1 MGRFFF
7 DIPLEGV
14 LDYEEKIH
22 RWHERERRE
31 LSFDGYINEL
41 SKYLNSL
48 GFYVEVS
55 TGNTWQGLR
64 LIIVGESM
72 GGTRLIAVHPKDE
85 RGVIYILEDHGQVPS
100 QLTQYLALR
109 AVTYTRL
116 VEAGAVSVKAMLEL
130 NKHDRFAAEM
140 PGESEQVE
148 NKPEEGTTT
157 EAYIV
162 RTDRVLH

>member
-72 GGTRLIAVHPKDE
+72 GGTRLIAVHPKDPNTAYVAATGHLFGPNPE
-85 RGVIYILEDHGQVPS
+85 RGLYKTTDGGK
-100 QLTQYLALR
+100 TW
-109 AVTYTRL
+109 RL
-116 VEAGAVSVKAMLEL
+116 VKFISNKAGFVDIVIDPT
-130 NKHDRFAAEM
+130 NPDIVYF
-140 PGESEQVE
+140 
-148 NKPEEGTTT
+148 GTKLF
-157 EAYIV
+157 
-162 RTDRVLH
+162 DHNF

>member
-116 VEAGAVSVKAMLEL
+116 VEAGAGSLQA
-130 NKHDRFAAEM
+130 
-140 PGESEQVE
+140 
-148 NKPEEGTTT
+148 KPEPHHPPPFSPPLP
-157 EAYIV
+157 A
-162 RTDRVLH
+162 